1 MHVMS
6 GTVDVLAGA
15 TSANVLIGSIFE
27 FLKRPSKIELA
38 ATVEVG
44 AARNMTGRLSIGD
57 TIVTDPPLRIGAEAV
72 VMGGV
77 VIPDNIKLVTAGAP
91 GDRLSLT
98 FTNADGVN
106 DWEVDWWLR
115 VS

>member
-6 GTVDVLAGA
+6 GTVNVGIGA
-15 TSANVLIGSIFE
+15 TSANVLLGSIFE
-27 FLKRPSKIELA
+27 FLKRSSKVELA
-38 ATVEVG
+38 ATCEVG
-44 AARNMTGRLSIGD
+44 AARNITGRMSIGD
-57 TIVTDPPLRIGAEAV
+57 TIVTDPPLRIGAENIV
-72 VMGGV
+72 SGGV

-98 FTNADGVN
+98 FTNGGAAAFD
-106 DWEVDWWLR
+106 VDWWVR